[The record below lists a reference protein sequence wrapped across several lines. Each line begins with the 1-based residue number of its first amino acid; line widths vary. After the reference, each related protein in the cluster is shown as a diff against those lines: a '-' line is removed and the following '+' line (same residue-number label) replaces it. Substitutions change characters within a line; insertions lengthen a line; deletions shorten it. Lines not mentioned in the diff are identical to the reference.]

1 MRIEIEQLRSL
12 YREFALSHGAD
23 EEEVDFFTHTIL
35 RADLRG
41 HSTQG
46 LGLLPYIDELLQEQV
61 MSFGKPFEVMQEHAA
76 TALVNGHSGVGNV
89 VATRSMA
96 LAIQKANA
104 TGVGLVSAQNSG
116 DFGMASNYAIQ
127 ALEAGMIGISM
138 CTGPLLVAPWGGSE
152 PYFCTNPLAIAV
164 PAGDQD
170 PIVIDMATSA
180 ASMGNVVLAARDGQK
195 LSSKAVVDAQGNYT
209 DEPLQVILDVMD
221 RESKMTGALLPA
233 GPKGF
238 GMILMVELLA
248 GLLSGVRTWENE
260 VPATT
265 EQRPSFHAQTFI
277 AISVEKFQDPA
288 VFAASADRMIQTLKS
303 ALPAVGFDRVRLPG
317 GVSAEKLRDNL
328 EHGVLVRDEEWQM
341 ALQVAQRLKL
351 SIA

>member
-1 MRIEIEQLRSL
+1 MRIEIEHLKSL
-12 YREFALSHGAD
+12 YREFAMAHGAN
-23 EEEVDFFTHTIL
+23 EEEVDFFSHTIL

-46 LGLLPYIDELLQEQV
+46 LGLLPYLDGLLQEQV
-61 MSFGKPFEVMQEHAA
+61 MSFGKPFEVMQDHVA

-89 VATRSMA
+89 VATRAMA
-96 LAIQKANA
+96 LAIEKAGTA
-104 TGVGLVSAQNSG
+104 GIGLVSVQNSG

-138 CTGPLLVAPWGGSE
+138 STGPLLVAPWGGSE

-164 PAGDQD
+164 PAGEQD

-180 ASMGNVVLAARDGQK
+180 DSMGNVVLAARDGRK
-195 LSSKAVVDAQGNYT
+195 LSSEAVVDLDGNYT
-209 DEPLQVILDVMD
+209 DEPLRVILDVME
-221 RESKMTGALLPA
+221 RESKMNGALLPA

-248 GLLSGVRTWENE
+248 GLLSGERTWENE
-260 VPATT
+260 VPATA
-265 EQRPSFHAQTFI
+265 EQRPRFDAHTFI

-288 VFAASADRMIQTLKS
+288 VFAASADRMINVLRS
-303 ALPAVGFDRVRLPG
+303 SLPAVGFDRVRLPG
-317 GVSAEKLRDNL
+317 GVSTEKSRDNL
-328 EHGVLVRDEEWQM
+328 ENGVLVRDEEWEM
-341 ALQVAQRLKL
+341 ALQVAERLKL
-351 SIA
+351 SIV